1 MFKKFKYWLWNWVF
15 SYLTRPVKLD
25 NIITYTP
32 QTGQVWL
39 DGRLITPAEVKSL
52 QEQVKGFNTM
62 AIRGI
67 LFNTLK
73 AEAERQIYNAKSMD
87 EMIVGKAV
95 LYTVDLQETVLMKI
109 LNAPDQNKVVIPQNP
124 YKR

>member
-1 MFKKFKYWLWNWVF
+1 MQKFKYWLWNWVF
-15 SYLTRPVKLD
+15 SYLTKPVSLD
-25 NIITYTP
+25 HILTYNS
-32 QTGQVWL
+32 QTGQVYL
-39 DGRLITPAEVKSL
+39 DQRLLTAAEIKSF
-52 QEQVKGFNTM
+52 QEQIKGFNTM
-62 AIRGI
+62 AIRSI

-95 LYTVDLQETVLMKI
+95 LYTVDLQETALLKI
-109 LNAPDQNKVVIPQNP
+109 LNAPDQNQILVQPNP

>member
-1 MFKKFKYWLWNWVF
+1 MQKFKYWLWNWVY
-15 SYLTRPVKLD
+15 SYLTKPVSLD
-25 NIITYTP
+25 HILTYNT
-32 QTGQVWL
+32 QTGQVYL
-39 DGRLITPAEVKSL
+39 DKRLLTAAELKSF

-62 AIRGI
+62 AIRSI
-67 LFNTLK
+67 MLNTLK

-95 LYTVDLQETVLMKI
+95 LYTVDLQETILMKL
-109 LNAPDQNKVVIPQNP
+109 LNAPQENNIVVQQNP